1 MNDFKI
7 DLEKQLNRLGE
18 EFQHVVER
26 FSPESMGEGFRPRAD
41 IVESE
46 EKTRILIDL
55 PGLSKKEV
63 YLSVKDDVL
72 MVKGERVIE
81 IGEKESLKS
90 RERKKGAFSRSFALP
105 AGVKNSDIKATF
117 SNGVLEISF
126 PKGSAESGT
135 TTIPIS

>member
-26 FSPESMGEGFRPRAD
+26 FAPESMGEGFRPRAD
-41 IVESE
+41 IVESD
-46 EKTRILIDL
+46 EKTRIFIDL

-72 MVKGERVIE
+72 TVKGERVIE
-81 IGEKESLKS
+81 IGEQEMFKS
-90 RERKKGAFSRSFALP
+90 HERKKGAFSRSFALP
-105 AGVKNSDIKATF
+105 GGVKSNDIKATF

-126 PKGSAESGT
+126 PKGNTGNGT